1 MPQDP
6 QPLHDEDDFPTG
18 GASGLT
24 RELLARLAT
33 GTRRT
38 EADIQSDIKALLLTA
53 DLGLGEDQVELEQQ
67 IGDGT
72 KRRIDIAVGRTII
85 ETKRD
90 FELVDLDTAERQL
103 AGYLQVRERNRGVEY
118 IGILTDGRTWRLYD
132 LRGTDAAMDDAPPPL
147 RLISERVLKTTVED
161 AERHLIWLESAMSTR
176 TAIAPTPAEIDARLG
191 ADSAAHR
198 IDISRLADLYHSAPN
213 PAETEIKRGL
223 WAKLLRTSFGEGF
236 TDDEA
241 LFLNHTLLVIQ
252 AEIIAHAALGFD
264 ISPTGGIE
272 PADLVSGEQFA
283 RALVYGVIEQDFFDW
298 VTEVPG
304 GAAFIAEQARRL
316 SRFTWEGVEN
326 DVLKILYESVIP
338 VAERERLGEYYTP
351 DWLAHRIVAD
361 TVTEPLT
368 ARVADPSC
376 GSGTFL
382 FHAVRAYLDAAEAG
396 GASPGAA
403 AMDVCSHVVGMDIH
417 PVSVTLARVTYLL
430 AIGRERLT
438 HGDRGELRVPVWL
451 GDSIQWEQRTD
462 TLSEDGRIT
471 VSTGGDHFGEDAGG
485 SLFGDLAPELVF
497 PSSLLR
503 DTGVFDRVVSEMAD
517 AAVDDSNF
525 KTFRSGPSTTFETAA
540 AQILDPILARAK
552 VRIPE
557 AEKKVLRDTLD
568 TLRRLVNDGRDH
580 IWGYYVRNLIRP
592 LWLRQPENRVTH
604 LVGNPP
610 WVRFS
615 KMLPGM
621 QANYRNL
628 AEASGILAT
637 GASVTAM
644 DLSTLFVARA
654 TELYLA
660 PGGAAAF
667 VMPHGT
673 MSRVH
678 AAGFRDG
685 YWAQGTAAVRFRE
698 SWDLQDATTGFP
710 MASCVIRFTRATRD
724 EAARSMPES
733 VLHWNVK
740 LDRAD
745 VPWSVARAST
755 TTTASTVRQLQA
767 GSLGQSKYKTLF
779 RQGSNIVPRM
789 LFFVEKKETVNN
801 PLGAGAGRVH
811 VISRRTNLEK
821 KPWKDLESMDLHIS
835 ENALHPVHLG
845 ETVLPFRT
853 VPPLTAIL
861 PMIDD
866 NVASDEEISRDDS
879 GLAEWWSDANQI
891 WEENKSKTSRL
902 SLMGQVD
909 YNGKLAAQ
917 VPTPPLRIVYSKA
930 GSTLAA
936 AVVDD
941 PQCIIDHGLYWA
953 PVATRAEGDYL
964 AAIFNSPVLLDLVRP
979 LQTVGLFGPRHFD
992 KHIFDIPIPLFDE
1005 DDELH
1010 RHLAELGT
1018 RAAEFAATVDTGQ
1031 LKFQGARKRIRKA
1044 LDAEGITAEID
1055 AAIRELIPSAAVE
1068 EMAEIHAAEQEA

>member
-132 LRGTDAAMDDAPPPL
+132 LRGTDAAMDDAPPL

-283 RALVYGVIEQDFFDW
+283 RSLVYGVIEQDFFDW

-382 FHAVRAYLDAAEAG
+382 FHAVRAYLDAAEAA

-403 AMDVCSHVVGMDIH
+403 AMEVCSHVVGMDIH

-438 HGDRGELRVPVWL
+438 HADRGELRVPVWL

-485 SLFGDLAPELVF
+485 SLFGDLAPQLVF

-503 DTGVFDRVVSEMAD
+503 DAGVFDRVVSEMAD

-525 KTFRSGPSTTFETAA
+525 KSMKKGPSTTFEKPARKIVKE
-540 AQILDPILARAK
+540 ILERAE
-552 VRIPE
+552 VGIPE
-557 AEKKVLRDTLD
+557 RERKVLRDTLD

-615 KMLPGM
+615 KMLSGM

-644 DLSTLFVARA
+644 DLSTLFVARV

-724 EAARSMPES
+724 EAARSMSES
-733 VLHWNVK
+733 VLHWDVR

-745 VPWSVARAST
+745 VPWAVARAST
-755 TTTASTVRQLQA
+755 TTTPSTVRQLQPGA
-767 GSLGQSKYKTLF
+767 IGESPYRGNF
-779 RQGSNIVPRM
+779 RQGATIVPRM
-789 LFFVEKKETVNN
+789 LFFVDEGPVESN
-801 PLGAGAGRVH
+801 PLGTGAGRVH
-811 VISRRTNLEK
+811 VISNRTNKEK
-821 KPWKDLESMDLHIS
+821 APWRDIDSLDLYISPDVLHSI
-835 ENALHPVHLG
+835 HLG
-845 ETVLPFRT
+845 ETLLPFRT
-853 VPPLTAIL
+853 CTPKTAIL
-861 PMIDD
+861 PVTDGELL
-866 NVASDEEISRDDS
+866 DEAEIARHRG
-879 GLAEWWSDANQI
+879 GLADWWKTASAI
-891 WEENKSKTSRL
+891 WEENKSANSRL
-902 SLMGQVD
+902 SLMAQLN
-909 YNGKLAAQ
+909 YTRKLSTQ
-917 VPTPPLRIVYSKA
+917 LPTSKFRIIYSGT
-930 GSTLAA
+930 GSNLTA

-941 PQCIIDHGLYWA
+941 PRCLFWHTLYWA

-1005 DDELH
+1005 DDGLH
-1010 RHLAELGT
+1010 RNLAELGA

-1068 EMAEIHAAEQEA
+1068 EMAEIHAAEQQA

>member
-6 QPLHDEDDFPTG
+6 QPHHDEDDFPTG
-18 GASGLT
+18 GASGFT
-24 RELLARLAT
+24 RELLTRLAT

-38 EADIQSDIKALLLTA
+38 EADIQSDIKALLLAA
-53 DLGLGEDQVELEQQ
+53 DFGLGEVELEQPTE
-67 IGDGT
+67 DGT

-90 FELVDLDTAERQL
+90 FELVSLREAEEQL
-103 AGYLQVRERNRGVEY
+103 AGYLETREDATGVEY

-132 LRGTDAAMDDAPPPL
+132 LWEADAGKDAAPTL
-147 RLISERVLKTTVED
+147 RLISERVLKTTTED

-176 TAIAPTPAEIDARLG
+176 TAIPPTPAEIDARLG
-191 ADSAAHR
+191 AESAAHR
-198 IDISRLADLYHSAPN
+198 IDISRLADLYHSAPH
-213 PAETEIKRGL
+213 PAEIEVKRSL

-241 LFLNHTLLVIQ
+241 LFLNHTLLVVQ

-283 RALVYGVIEQDFFDW
+283 RSLVYGVIEQDFFDW

-338 VAERERLGEYYTP
+338 VAERKRLGEYYTP

-382 FHAVRAYLDAAEAG
+382 FHAVRTYLDAAEAG

-403 AMDVCSHVVGMDIH
+403 AMEVCSHVVGMDIH

-438 HGDRGELRVPVWL
+438 HADRGELRVPVWL

-485 SLFGDLAPELVF
+485 SLFGDLAPQLVF

-503 DTGVFDRVVSEMAD
+503 DAGVFDRVVSEMAD

-525 KTFRSGPSTTFETAA
+525 KTSRSGPSTTFETTA
-540 AQILDPILARAK
+540 AQILNPILDRAK

-615 KMLPGM
+615 KMLSGM

-644 DLSTLFVARA
+644 DLSTLFVARV

-678 AAGFRDG
+678 AGGFRDG
-685 YWAQGTAAVRFRE
+685 YWANGTAAVRFRE

-710 MASCVIRFTRATRD
+710 MASCVIRFTRATQD
-724 EAARSMPES
+724 EVAGAMPES
-733 VLHWNVK
+733 VLHWDVN

-745 VPWSVARAST
+745 VPWAVARAST
-755 TTTASTVRQLQA
+755 TTTASTVRQLEA
-767 GSLGQSKYKTLF
+767 GNLGQSKYKTKF
-779 RQGSNIVPRM
+779 KNGATIYPRA
-789 LFFVEKKETVNN
+789 LFFVEEAETVNN
-801 PLGAGAGRVH
+801 PLGTGAGRKH
-811 VISRRTNLEK
+811 VVSRRTNLEK
-821 KPWKDLESMDLHIS
+821 APWRDIKSLDLYIS
-835 ENALHPVHLG
+835 PTVLHPVHLG
-845 ETVLPFRT
+845 ETILPFAT
-853 VPPLTAIL
+853 SSPLTAIL
-861 PMIDD
+861 PIDRGSVLDD
-866 NVASDEEISRDDS
+866 NDISRFDPS
-879 GLAEWWSDANQI
+879 LADWWTSVSDL
-891 WEENKSKTSRL
+891 WEKHKPKSSKL
-902 SLMGQVD
+902 SLRNQLD
-909 YNGKLAAQ
+909 YNNKLSSQ
-917 VPTPPLRIVYSKA
+917 VPAPSLRIVYSKA
-930 GSTLAA
+930 GSTLTAA
-936 AVVDD
+936 IVDD
-941 PQCIIDHGLYWA
+941 PQCIIDHKLYWA

-979 LQTVGLFGPRHFD
+979 LQTVGLFGPRDFD

-1005 DDELH
+1005 DDGLH
-1010 RHLAELGT
+1010 RHLAELGA
-1018 RAAEFAATVDTGQ
+1018 RAAEFTATVDTGE

-1044 LDAEGITAEID
+1044 LDGEGITAEID

-1068 EMAEIHAAEQEA
+1068 EMAEIHAAEQQA